1 LKRQILLLFSVSI
14 FFDLAITYTV
24 FDNISFYE
32 IFLYIGILLSVFFL
46 FSLRKSKRLY
56 NIYIFN
62 ILIGILYFIIYF
74 ITSTNRTI
82 IYLFDTIKAI
92 SISATI
98 TTIKILIVHFFL
110 RKNSISYLSIVHKFS
125 LTSFFIIYVFIF
137 YISNA
142 VLKDYYNFSISQ
154 ISKIST
160 SEAKKVS
167 SQIRLF
173 LLSTTKQLEDLS
185 VIIPEK
191 TDLSVIYE
199 LIKDNNFIKK
209 LEIYKDNK
217 KITITK
223 DKTFFDIV
231 NEEYKKQKWY
241 RYSFT
246 NEKNS
251 IFGKVN
257 IPEVVIE
264 NKEIIGYATL
274 PIYQNNNYWG
284 IIKAEIVL
292 NMIYNII
299 ETEYNSKIYIL
310 DINSLY
316 IFSDNIDEIGKSFT
330 IMLEQTE
337 DNKSFKLI
345 NNIIFG
351 IPDSGMFITKN
362 KKHLWIATD
371 SIKDLGWKVLIFKNI
386 DDVLSILNQNTIYS
400 IGLAIII
407 LLFSIL
413 FTSLIS
419 SRFMIEFKNLKIEF
433 MKLANGYISNKL
445 MVGKDNKIKDELYE
459 IHNSINILVETLK
472 ELVKK
477 NKSKSVEI
485 REVIEKMILD
495 SKKLK
500 NIQDEQVYNIK
511 KENESLKILD
521 SQIKESS
528 KKIDETQKEIN
539 NFSLEFKETNE
550 QIANTSNR
558 VKKILNTTKKIENIT
573 KIMSDI
579 IEETSILALNASVE
593 AAKAGKNAKGF
604 GGIAIEIKRLYN
616 QINTE
621 TLQIKEMINSI
632 IEEINNAEKEIETIK
647 KAAYNSATSLTSL
660 TTKIEKIIEITKT
673 ELREIPNINN
683 FTNNLSKSAENIN
696 SLINTNKETIEK
708 IDSVFKEL
716 DKIINFF
723 RLEKQD

>member
-1 LKRQILLLFSVSI
+1 
-14 FFDLAITYTV
+14 
-24 FDNISFYE
+24 
-32 IFLYIGILLSVFFL
+32 
-46 FSLRKSKRLY
+46 
-56 NIYIFN
+56 
-62 ILIGILYFIIYF
+62 
-74 ITSTNRTI
+74 
-82 IYLFDTIKAI
+82 
-92 SISATI
+92 
-98 TTIKILIVHFFL
+98 
-110 RKNSISYLSIVHKFS
+110 
-125 LTSFFIIYVFIF
+125 
-137 YISNA
+137 
-142 VLKDYYNFSISQ
+142 
-154 ISKIST
+154 
-160 SEAKKVS
+160 
-167 SQIRLF
+167 
-173 LLSTTKQLEDLS
+173 
-185 VIIPEK
+185 
-191 TDLSVIYE
+191 
-199 LIKDNNFIKK
+199 
-209 LEIYKDNK
+209 
-217 KITITK
+217 
-223 DKTFFDIV
+223 
-231 NEEYKKQKWY
+231 
-241 RYSFT
+241 
-246 NEKNS
+246 
-251 IFGKVN
+251 
-257 IPEVVIE
+257 
-264 NKEIIGYATL
+264 
-274 PIYQNNNYWG
+274 
-284 IIKAEIVL
+284 
-292 NMIYNII
+292 
-299 ETEYNSKIYIL
+299 
-310 DINSLY
+310 
-316 IFSDNIDEIGKSFT
+316 
-330 IMLEQTE
+330 
-337 DNKSFKLI
+337 
-345 NNIIFG
+345 
-351 IPDSGMFITKN
+351 
-362 KKHLWIATD
+362 
-371 SIKDLGWKVLIFKNI
+371 
-386 DDVLSILNQNTIYS
+386 VLSILNQNTIYS

-616 QINTE
+616 QMNTE